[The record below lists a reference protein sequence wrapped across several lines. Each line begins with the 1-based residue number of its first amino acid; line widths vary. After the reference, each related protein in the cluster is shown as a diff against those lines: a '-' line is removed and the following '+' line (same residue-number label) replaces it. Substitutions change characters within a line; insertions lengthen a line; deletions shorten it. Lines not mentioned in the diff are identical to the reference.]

1 MDKKTR
7 YQRDLRYY
15 LIGFALSAALTAL
28 AFWVALG
35 SNLSSGKI
43 MAIIGV
49 LGVGQV
55 IVQCRYFLHID
66 TRKQKREDFDLI
78 LFSTL
83 VLFIIVFGTVWI
95 MGNLSLRM
103 HMGM

>member
-1 MDKKTR
+1 MDNRAK
-7 YQRDLRYY
+7 YQRDLRSY
-15 LIGFALSAALTAL
+15 LIGFVLSLALTGA

-35 SNLSSGKI
+35 TSLSSGKI
-43 MAIIGV
+43 MSIIGV
-49 LGVGQV
+49 LG
-55 IVQCRYFLHID
+55 IVQLVIQLRFFLHID

-83 VLFIIVFGTVWI
+83 VLLIIVLGTVWI
-95 MGNLSLRM
+95 MGNLSFRM

>member
-1 MDKKTR
+1 MDNKTK

-15 LIGFALSAALTAL
+15 LFGFALSLTL
-28 AFWVALG
+28 TGVAFWVALG
-35 SNLSSGKI
+35 TNLSSGKI

-49 LGVGQV
+49 LG
-55 IVQCRYFLHID
+55 IVQLVAQLRYFLHID

-83 VLFIIVFGTVWI
+83 VLLIIVLGTVWI
-95 MGNLSLRM
+95 MGNLSIRM

>member
-1 MDKKTR
+1 MDNKTK
-7 YQRDLRYY
+7 YHRDLRYY
-15 LIGFALSAALTAL
+15 LFGFVLSLALTGA

-35 SNLSSGKI
+35 TNLSSGKI

-49 LGVGQV
+49 LG
-55 IVQCRYFLHID
+55 IVQLVAQLRYFLHID

-83 VLFIIVFGTVWI
+83 VLLIIVLGTVWI
-95 MGNLSLRM
+95 MGNLSIRM

>member
-1 MDKKTR
+1 MF
-7 YQRDLRYY
+7 
-15 LIGFALSAALTAL
+15 GFALSLTL
-28 AFWVALG
+28 TGVAFWVALG
-35 SNLSSGKI
+35 TNLSSGKI

-49 LGVGQV
+49 LG
-55 IVQCRYFLHID
+55 IVQLVAQLRYFLHID

-83 VLFIIVFGTVWI
+83 VLLIIVLGTVWI
-95 MGNLSLRM
+95 MGNLSIRM